1 MDQAKVEKYMDSRI
15 ISNYSEIFETYQEF
29 RGDFLESHIAKL
41 KELDKYIPHSTTFF
55 CITNTTTRSFEYVSK
70 NFHPCTGLD
79 TLSMFEQG
87 MTFWWE
93 HMHPE
98 EMNLWLQSLN
108 ELMVFTMS
116 EVDLYDRKKLS
127 YTWNYR
133 IKTGN
138 GSYQSV
144 LQHTTPM
151 YFDEEG
157 KPVIGLAHYSLLP
170 TVGSPLPIRA
180 TAKILNSKD
189 EYETIFFKTYS
200 EQKLI
205 EEQITHRERD
215 IIRLVSF
222 GHSTEDIA
230 EKLFISVNTVNSHRR
245 NILKKTDCK
254 NTSEL
259 VARSIREGMI

>member
-1 MDQAKVEKYMDSRI
+1 MMDQKI
-15 ISNYSEIFETYQEF
+15 ISDYAEIFETYQEF
-29 RGDFLESHIAKL
+29 KGDFLEEHVAKL
-41 KELDKYIPHSTTFF
+41 MELDQYIPHSSTFF

-79 TLSMFEQG
+79 THEMLQKG
-87 MTFWWE
+87 MTYWWE
-93 HMHPE
+93 HMHPD
-98 EMNLWLQSLN
+98 EMHLWLQSLN
-108 ELMVFTMS
+108 DLMQFTMS
-116 EVDLYDRKKLS
+116 EIEVLDRKKIS

-133 IKTGN
+133 IKMQDGN
-138 GSYQSV
+138 YRPV

-170 TVGSPLPIRA
+170 MINSALPIQA
-180 TAKILNSKD
+180 SAKMLNSSG
-189 EYETIFFKTYS
+189 EYETIYFKTYS
-200 EQKLI
+200 VQKLI
-205 EEQITHRERD
+205 ADQITYRERD

-222 GHSTEDIA
+222 GYNTDEIA
-230 EKLFISVNTVNSHRR
+230 EKLFISANTVNSHRR
-245 NILKKTDCK
+245 NILKKTNCK

>member
-1 MDQAKVEKYMDSRI
+1 MDSRI
-15 ISNYSEIFETYQEF
+15 ISDYSEIFETYQEF
-29 RGDFLESHIAKL
+29 KGDFLESHISKL
-41 KELDKYIPHSTTFF
+41 KELDRYIPHSTTFF

-70 NFHPCTGLD
+70 NFHPSTGLD
-79 TLSMFEQG
+79 TETMCQQG

-108 ELMVFTMS
+108 DLMAFTMS
-116 EVDLYDRKKLS
+116 DIDVMDRKKVS

-133 IKTGN
+133 IKTGD
-138 GSYQSV
+138 GTYQPI

-157 KPVIGLAHYSLLP
+157 KPVIGLAHYSVLP
-170 TVGSPLPIRA
+170 SAASPLPIRA
-180 TAKILNSKD
+180 TAKILNEKN

-205 EEQITHRERD
+205 TEQVTFRERD
-215 IIRLVSF
+215 IIRLISF
-222 GHSTEDIA
+222 GYSTDDIA
-230 EKLFISVNTVNSHRR
+230 DKLFISTNTVNSHRR

-259 VARSIREGMI
+259 VSRSIREGMI

>member
-1 MDQAKVEKYMDSRI
+1 MDKRI
-15 ISNYSEIFETYQEF
+15 ISDYSEIFESYQEF
-29 RGDFLESHIAKL
+29 KGDFLESHISKL
-41 KELDKYIPHSTTFF
+41 RELDKYMPHSSTFF

-70 NFHPCTGLD
+70 NFHSCTGLD
-79 TLSMFEQG
+79 VNEMCEQG

-93 HMHPE
+93 RMHND
-98 EMNLWLQSLN
+98 EMNLWLESLN
-108 ELMVFTMS
+108 DLMAFTMS
-116 EVDLYDRKKLS
+116 KVDLHDRKKVS

-133 IKTGN
+133 IKVAD
-138 GSYQSV
+138 GSYRPL

-157 KPVIGLAHYSLLP
+157 KPVIGLAHYSILP
-170 TVGSPLPIRA
+170 MISSALPIQA
-180 TAKILNSKD
+180 TAKMLNKNN

-200 EQKLI
+200 QVKLI
-205 EEQITHRERD
+205 ADQITYRERD

-222 GHSTEDIA
+222 GNSTQEIA
-230 EKLFISVNTVNSHRR
+230 DKLFISANTVNSHRR

>member
-1 MDQAKVEKYMDSRI
+1 MDSRI
-15 ISNYSEIFETYQEF
+15 ISDYSQIFETYQEF
-29 RGDFLESHIAKL
+29 KGDFLESHIEKL
-41 KELDKYIPHSTTFF
+41 KELDQYIPHSTTFF

-70 NFHPCTGLD
+70 NFHSCTGLD
-79 TLSMFEQG
+79 TETMCREG

-93 HMHPE
+93 HMHPD
-98 EMNLWLQSLN
+98 EMSLWLQSLN
-108 ELMVFTMS
+108 DLMVFTMA
-116 EVDLYDRKKLS
+116 EIDVRDRKKVS

-133 IKTGN
+133 IRKADDT
-138 GSYQSV
+138 YQTI

-170 TVGSPLPIRA
+170 STGSPLPIRA
-180 TAKILNSKD
+180 SAKILNEKD

-205 EEQITHRERD
+205 SEQITFRERD
-215 IIRLVSF
+215 IIRLISF
-222 GHSTEDIA
+222 GYSTEDIA
-230 EKLFISVNTVNSHRR
+230 ERLFISANTVNSHRR
-245 NILKKTDCK
+245 NILKKTDCS

-259 VARSIREGMI
+259 VSRSIREGMI